1 MSSYILM
8 MFNSYRFLKKNIRY
22 PLSVSDG
29 WTNGSIK
36 RFLDLRS
43 LLTTDVGKKT
53 KLQTNPVNAISQL
66 K

>member
-1 MSSYILM
+1 M
-8 MFNSYRFLKKNIRY
+8 RY

-43 LLTTDVGKKT
+43 PLTTDVGEKIEITNKNAHR
-53 KLQTNPVNAISQL
+53 KLNIAHCETH
-66 K
+66 